1 MSKVQ
6 RLTVG
11 LAALLFGAS
20 LAACASGGT
29 IATVNGQPISQSA
42 FDTKLEGTP
51 LARTVLQ
58 QMVQDA
64 LIDQYAKNNNITVSD
79 AELNAREDQIKQNF
93 PAGSWD
99 EMLKSRGLSED
110 DVHSALREQL
120 ILDKALGSQV
130 KITPAQ
136 VSDYFN
142 KNRATFDKPE
152 QVTARHI
159 LVPNLAEANKVEQLL
174 KSGSNFADVAK
185 QYSTDPGS
193 KDKGGDLGTFKRG
206 QMVPAF
212 DKVAFSEPVNTISPP
227 VKSPFGYHIIQVEA
241 RIPGTKAS
249 LTSATAQ
256 ITDTL
261 RQQQE
266 APLIQPFLQGLQQK
280 ADIKITNPNFAGLF
294 PSPPPGSGM
303 GAPPAAAGAGA
314 AASPA
319 GSAPA
324 ASAPA
329 ASPAAASPAPSS
341 T

>member
-11 LAALLFGAS
+11 LAALLFGTS

-29 IATVNGQPISQSA
+29 VATVNGQPISEAA
-42 FDTKLEGTP
+42 FNTKLEGTP

-64 LIDQYAKNNNITVSD
+64 LIDQYAKNNNITATD
-79 AELNAREDQIKQNF
+79 AEINAREDQIKQNF

-99 EMLKSRGLSED
+99 EMLKSRNLTED

-130 KITPAQ
+130 KVTPAQ
-136 VSDYFN
+136 IKDYFD
-142 KNRATFDKPE
+142 KNHATFDKPE
-152 QVTARHI
+152 EVTARHI
-159 LVPNLAEANKVEQLL
+159 LVPNLAEAQKVEQLL
-174 KSGSNFADVAK
+174 KSGSSFADVAK

-206 QMVPAF
+206 QMVPSF
-212 DKVAFSEPVNTISPP
+212 DAVAFTEPVNAISAP

-241 RIPGTKAS
+241 RIPGTKAT
-249 LTSATAQ
+249 LASATPQ

-266 APLIQPFLQGLQQK
+266 SPLIQPFLQGLQQK
-280 ADIKITNPNFAGLF
+280 ADIKINNPTFAGLF
-294 PSPPPGSGM
+294 PSPPPPSGM
-303 GAPPAAAGAGA
+303 VVPPATAAAGA

-319 GSAPA
+319 
-324 ASAPA
+324 
-329 ASPAAASPAPSS
+329 ASPPAGSPAPAS

>member
-29 IATVNGQPISQSA
+29 VATVNGQPISQSA

-79 AELNAREDQIKQNF
+79 AEINAREDQIKQNF

-99 EMLKSRGLSED
+99 QMLKSRGLSED

-130 KITPAQ
+130 KVTPAQ
-136 VSDYFN
+136 ISDYFD

-159 LVPNLAEANKVEQLL
+159 LVPNLAEAEKVEQLL

-212 DKVAFSEPVNTISPP
+212 DKVAFSEPVNAISPP

-241 RIPGTKAS
+241 RIPGTKAT
-249 LTSATAQ
+249 LASATPQ

-280 ADIKITNPNFAGLF
+280 ADIKINNPNFAGLF
-294 PSPPPGSGM
+294 PSPPPGSAM

-324 ASAPA
+324 AS
-329 ASPAAASPAPSS
+329 PAAASPAPSS

>member
-1 MSKVQ
+1 MSNVQ

-11 LAALLFGAS
+11 LAALLLGTS
-20 LAACASGGT
+20 LAACSGGAV
-29 IATVNGQPISQSA
+29 ATVNGQPISESA
-42 FDTKLEGTP
+42 FNAKLEGTP

-58 QMVQDA
+58 QMVQDV
-64 LIDQYAKNNNITVSD
+64 LIEQYAKNNNITVTD
-79 AELNAREDQIKQNF
+79 AEISQRENQIKQNF

-110 DVHSALREQL
+110 DVHSALREQI

-130 KITPAQ
+130 KIAPAQ
-136 VSDYFN
+136 IKQYFD
-142 KNRATFDKPE
+142 KNRTTFDKSE

-159 LVPNLAEANKVEQLL
+159 LVPNLAEAQKVEQLL
-174 KSGSNFADVAK
+174 KSGQNFADVAK

-193 KDKGGDLGTFKRG
+193 KDKGGELGTFKKG

-212 DKVAFSEPVNTISPP
+212 DKVAFSEPVNAISPP

-241 RIPGTKAS
+241 RIPGQTAT
-249 LTSATAQ
+249 LASATPQ

-280 ADIKITNPNFAGLF
+280 ADIKVNNPNFAGLF
-294 PSPPPGSGM
+294 PTPMPAGGM
-303 GAPPAAAGAGA
+303 GAG
-314 AASPA
+314 S
-319 GSAPA
+319 GSAAPPA

-329 ASPAAASPAPSS
+329 GSPAPSP

>member
-1 MSKVQ
+1 MSTVQ

-29 IATVNGQPISQSA
+29 VATVNGQPISESA
-42 FDTKLEGTP
+42 FNTKLEGTP

-64 LIDQYAKNNNITVSD
+64 LIDQYAKNNNITATD
-79 AELNAREDQIKQNF
+79 AEINAREDQIKQNF

-99 EMLKSRGLSED
+99 EMLKSRNLTED
-110 DVHSALREQL
+110 DVHAALREQL

-130 KITPAQ
+130 KVTPAQ
-136 VSDYFN
+136 IKDYFD
-142 KNRATFDKPE
+142 KNHATFDKPE

-159 LVPNLAEANKVEQLL
+159 LVPNLAEAQKVEQLL
-174 KSGSNFADVAK
+174 KTNPASFPDVAK

-206 QMVPAF
+206 QMVPSF
-212 DKVAFSEPVNTISPP
+212 DAVAFTEPVNAISAP

-241 RIPGTKAS
+241 RTPGTKAT
-249 LTSATAQ
+249 LASATTQ

-280 ADIKITNPNFAGLF
+280 ADIKINNPTFAGLF
-294 PSPPPGSGM
+294 PSPPPASGM
-303 GAPPAAAGAGA
+303 VVP
-314 AASPA
+314 PA
-319 GSAPA
+319 GSAGPGTAASPA

-329 ASPAAASPAPSS
+329 GSPAPAS